1 MKIQARKKRIN
12 NTEVLKEKK
21 KILGIPYLAKN
32 LSNMS
37 EIFTLNVNDQNI
49 RIKRKSFR

>member
-12 NTEVLKEKK
+12 NTEVLKEK